1 MGRSLSL
8 LLLLLL
14 SSAVLASAG
23 ADQPP
28 GEEIIMI
35 PREPDGAR
43 LFGLITGVWEPVELE
58 PLSALDVQYPS
69 AANSVGSDTCEAA
82 PALAMQ
88 DGTDGDFIAVNDMTV
103 SASDPILGCMW
114 GDPINPR
121 GNRTVWYKFV
131 APASGH
137 LVVFT
142 DFNPS
147 DYDDSYD
154 TVLALYEAPDGTCG
168 SLQMLAC
175 NDDYSGFFSQ
185 VTNFVIEGRTY
196 YIEVAD
202 WHFSSQQAAY
212 LRLAVILEEGP
223 SYWERFEWDAGQDL
237 WWPRTR
243 HMVVTDGTYIYII
256 GGETEVT
263 EFSSR
268 DGAVRRFDPRT
279 GNSVGLYPMPGVDD
293 PWGYSRT
300 DAALMNGKIYVPSGY
315 VGNNS
320 AYAGSHFT
328 YVIAQDRWLEN
339 DDPPVPWGSASPTG
353 QPYAWAQLAAAPG
366 RGGYFMAGGLLSGD
380 PDPSAPADAEPT
392 SRLLFYNTG
401 NRNWVT
407 NLPDMDRA
415 RYAHVAALLQ
425 TPRGPEV
432 CVAGGVGKVDETTAA
447 ALATTECYNIN
458 NRTWSYRA
466 PLNRAR
472 FAADSA
478 VGPDG
483 RWYIFGGINASL
495 GMVTLTEVYNPAT
508 DTWQVLDSRYSMSNP
523 GRALAQGVFIGSDLW
538 VFGGEMWDGVVDGQR
553 QIDVVPLME
562 RMFLPATA
570 AFMPM
575 FSFQTMS
582 IEPNEVMALA
592 WPIALNAPQWHD
604 FAGQED
610 YFDIYRW
617 TIPTAGRYEVVVS
630 DIPRDH
636 DYNVYL
642 YDENKMM
649 VGYGVAVG
657 NQTERAI
664 TYPIVT
670 GRAYY
675 AVVVRVFGEPTSQQ
689 YQIVVRPY
697 SP

>member
-1 MGRSLSL
+1 MGRSLL
-8 LLLLLL
+8 LLIVLLF
-14 SSAVLASAG
+14 SSIILASA
-23 ADQPP
+23 Q
-28 GEEIIMI
+28 GEPVEGEVITVA
-35 PREPDGAR
+35 RDPDGPG
-43 LFGLITGVWEPVELE
+43 LFGPIDGVWEPIELE
-58 PLSALDVQYPS
+58 PV
-69 AANSVGSDTCEAA
+69 AAPEFPAVPGAHGADTCEAA
-82 PALAMQ
+82 TQLTMEH
-88 DGTDGDFIAVNDMTV
+88 GTDGDFIAVNDMTV
-103 SASDPILGCMW
+103 SASDPILSCMW
-114 GDPINPR
+114 GQPISPR

-137 LVVFT
+137 LVVYT

-154 TVLALYEAPDGTCG
+154 TVLALYESPDGTCD

-175 NDDYSGFFSQ
+175 NDDYSGFFSK
-185 VTNFVIEGRTY
+185 VTNFIIEGRTY

-212 LRLAVILEEGP
+212 LRLAVVLEEGP
-223 SYWERFEWDAGQDL
+223 SNWERFDWDPGSGDDL
-237 WWPRTR
+237 WLPRTR
-243 HMVVTDGTYIYII
+243 HMVVTDGNFIYII

-279 GNSVGLYPMPGVDD
+279 GESVGLYPMPGVDD

-300 DAALMNGKIYVPSGY
+300 DAALINGKIYVPSGY

-320 AYAGSHFT
+320 AYGGSHFT

-366 RGGYFMAGGLLSGD
+366 RGGYYMAGGLLSGD
-380 PDPSAPADAEPT
+380 PDPSEPADAEPT
-392 SRLLFYNTG
+392 GRLLFYNTV
-401 NRNWVT
+401 NKTWVT
-407 NLPDMDRA
+407 NLPDMESA

-432 CVAGGVGKVDETTAA
+432 CVAGGVGKVDDTTAA
-447 ALATTECYNIN
+447 ALATTECFNIN
-458 NRTWSYRA
+458 SGSWSNRA
-466 PLNRAR
+466 PLNFAR

-495 GMVTLTEVYNPAT
+495 GMVTSSEVYNPAT
-508 DTWQVLDSRYSMSNP
+508 DTWQVLDSRFSISNP
-523 GRALAQGVFIGSDLW
+523 GRALAQGVFVGNNLW
-538 VFGGEMWDGVVDGQR
+538 IFGGEMWSGVVGGQR
-553 QIDVVPLME
+553 QILVVPLME
-562 RMFLPATA
+562 RMFLPSTA
-570 AFMPM
+570 SFMPM
-575 FSFQTMS
+575 FSYDTMS
-582 IEPNEVMALA
+582 IEPNEVMARA
-592 WPIALNAPQWHD
+592 WPINLNEPQWHD

-617 TIPTAGRYEVVVS
+617 NIPAPGRYEVVVS
-630 DIPRDH
+630 NIPRDH
-636 DYNVYL
+636 DYNIYL
-642 YDENKMM
+642 YDENKML

-664 TYPIVT
+664 TLPLVT
-670 GRAYY
+670 GRDYY
-675 AVVVRVFGEPTSQQ
+675 AVVVRVFGAPTAEQ

-697 SP
+697 VP